1 MMKKIIKY
9 VITDILRNKIV
20 LVYTLFL
27 LAASLSVFSLED
39 NTSKGLLSLLN
50 IILIIVPLV
59 SIIFSTIY
67 IYNSAEFIELL
78 VSQPLKRKTIWL
90 SLFAGLAVSLSI
102 AFFIGAGIPVLIF
115 QADIIG
121 FTMIVTGILVSIIFV
136 AIAML
141 ATVKTRDK
149 AKGIGAA
156 IMLWLYFSLLFDGLV
171 LFLLFQFADYPMEK
185 PMIAVS
191 ALNPIDLSRIVI
203 LLQLDVSAMMGYTGA
218 VFKDF
223 FGTYPGMIFSS
234 VTLLLWIILP
244 VWYSKRKFN
253 TKDL

>member
-1 MMKKIIKY
+1 MKKIIKY
-9 VITDILRNKIV
+9 VITDILRNRTV

-27 LAASLSVFSLED
+27 LAASFSVFSLED
-39 NTSKGLLSLLN
+39 NSSKGLLSLLN

-59 SIIFSTIY
+59 CIIFSTIY

-78 VSQPLKRKTIWL
+78 VSQPLKRRTIWL
-90 SLFAGLAVSLSI
+90 SLFIGLSVSLSI
-102 AFFIGAGIPVLIF
+102 AFFIGVGITVLIF
-115 QADIIG
+115 QANMIG
-121 FTMIVTGILVSIIFV
+121 ITMIVAGIILSVIFV

-156 IMLWLYFSLLFDGLV
+156 IMLWLYFSLLFDGFV
-171 LFLLFQFADYPMEK
+171 LFILFQFADYPMEK
-185 PMIAVS
+185 PMVAIS
-191 ALNPIDLSRIVI
+191 ALNPIDLSRILI

-223 FGTYPGMIFSS
+223 FGTYIGIIFSFS
-234 VTLLLWIILP
+234 ALALWILLP
-244 VWYSKRKFN
+244 VWYSLRKFKS
-253 TKDL
+253 KDL